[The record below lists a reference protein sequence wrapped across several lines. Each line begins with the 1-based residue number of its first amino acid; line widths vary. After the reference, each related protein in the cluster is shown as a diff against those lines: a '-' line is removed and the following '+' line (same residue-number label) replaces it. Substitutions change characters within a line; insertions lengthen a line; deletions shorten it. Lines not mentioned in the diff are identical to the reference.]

1 MVKVK
6 RRETRKTC
14 GPTTSVGRLRSY
26 VMANISEPEALR
38 IVGEESVKNG
48 TDRMSSRKINQII
61 QSVRA
66 ERRRPR

>member
-1 MVKVK
+1 
-6 RRETRKTC
+6 
-14 GPTTSVGRLRSY
+14 
-26 VMANISEPEALR
+26 MANISEPEALR